1 MLLAGC
7 ELPWCK
13 PEARVEVQRGM
24 SEEVVFERK
33 EVTWFM
39 EINMSPF
46 LVIFID
52 CGRGDSDRGVRFFA
66 DSCFMSI

>member
-1 MLLAGC
+1 
-7 ELPWCK
+7 
-13 PEARVEVQRGM
+13 M